1 MHMSN
6 MRLRQIEIFYHVYRE
21 GSISGAARALH
32 VSQPSVSK
40 VLRHAEDQLGFE
52 LFERKK
58 GRLFPTQAADELF
71 VEAQD
76 VYARIGAFG
85 RTAQNIRSRA
95 GGHIRL
101 GALPSLGFAAVPKF
115 VAKMRQS
122 NPNMSFDLSTLHTE
136 EIEQALLER
145 RYDICLG
152 FGGDFDDRISQQHV
166 GNIELVLLANP
177 ADLPTANE
185 QIDLSFLQG
194 RNFIGLKDSGPA
206 AELVNSVLEK
216 NGIEPVEVVS
226 AHTHYV
232 AASLVSQGV
241 GVAIVDEFT
250 ARSSASQGLASA
262 SFKDQLT
269 LPFCAIHLSDT
280 PQRPLID
287 DCVSILAQLRD

>member
-1 MHMSN
+1 MN
-6 MRLRQIEIFYHVYRE
+6 IMRLRQIEIFYHVYRE

-71 VEAQD
+71 AEAQD
-76 VYARIGAFG
+76 VYRRIGAFG

-101 GALPSLGFAAVPKF
+101 GTLPSLGFAAVPKF
-115 VAKMRQS
+115 VARMREADPQ
-122 NPNMSFDLSTLHTE
+122 MSFDLSTLHTE

-145 RYDICLG
+145 RFDICLG
-152 FGGDFDDRISQQHV
+152 FGGEFDDRISQRNV
-166 GNIELVLLANP
+166 SNIELVLLARHD
-177 ADLPTANE
+177 DLPSIKE
-185 QIDLSFLQG
+185 RIDISFLHG
-194 RNFIGLKDSGPA
+194 RNFVGLKDSGPA
-206 AELVNSVLEK
+206 ADLVNAALA
-216 NGIEPVEVVS
+216 NNDIDPVEVVS

-232 AASLVSQGV
+232 AASLVSLGV

-250 ARSSASQGLASA
+250 ARSFVSQGLASIR
-262 SFKDQLT
+262 FKEPLI
-269 LPFCAIHLSDT
+269 LPFSAMHLSDT
-280 PQRPLID
+280 PQRALID
-287 DCVSILAQLRD
+287 DCVTMLARLLD